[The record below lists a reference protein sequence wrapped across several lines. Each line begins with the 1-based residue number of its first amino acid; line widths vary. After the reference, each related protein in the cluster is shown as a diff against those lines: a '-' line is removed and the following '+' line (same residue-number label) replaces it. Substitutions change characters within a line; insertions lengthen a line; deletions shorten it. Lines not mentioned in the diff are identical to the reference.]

1 MSQLRTFL
9 AAHRAG
15 TFCVVTFALTW
26 AFWFA
31 AVYPAAIPLLRAGQN
46 PLSGPAVTLFVGAG
60 MFFPAIGV
68 VLTRL
73 LTGEGFRG
81 AWVRPREFR
90 RTWKYWVAGWFGPM
104 LLVALGAV
112 VFFLIF
118 PSDFDPSCP
127 LFLEATNAQ
136 LAAAGQPPMDEA
148 QAQAL
153 MGMQLALVLVC
164 PLLNAA
170 TCFGEEWGWRGYL
183 LPHLMERHS
192 ATWAIVAVGV
202 IWGLWHAPITV
213 LGHNYGLDYPGWPV
227 VGILAMI
234 CFCTAL
240 SALFGW
246 LTLRSGSCLPAT
258 FAHGALNGCVSAPA
272 LFMAVAPNPFVGP
285 LCTGIIGGIG
295 LIVAAILC
303 VVSLRRNPSRFLA
316 NGGRQ

>member
-1 MSQLRTFL
+1 MKNVRSFL
-9 AAHRAG
+9 AAHRVA

-31 AVYPAAIPLLRAGQN
+31 TVYPAALPRLWAGQN
-46 PLSGPAVTLFVGAG
+46 PLGDATITLFVGAG

-81 AWVRPREFR
+81 VWVRPRDFR

-112 VFFLIF
+112 VFFLVF
-118 PSDFDPSCP
+118 PGDFDPASP
-127 LFLEATNAQ
+127 VFRETLNAQ
-136 LAAAGQPPMDEA
+136 MTAAGQAPMDEA

-153 MGMQLALVLVC
+153 MWMQLAVVLVC

-183 LPHLMERHS
+183 LPHLMKRHS
-192 ATWAIVAVGV
+192 ATWSIVVGGV

-234 CFCTAL
+234 CFCTVL
-240 SALFGW
+240 SAFFGW

-258 FAHGALNGCVSAPA
+258 FAHGALNGCVSAPL
-272 LFMAVAPNPFVGP
+272 LFTAVAPNPFVGP
-285 LCTGIIGGIG
+285 ACTGIIGGIG
-295 LIVAAILC
+295 FVVVAVLC
-303 VVSLRRNPSRFLA
+303 VIALRRNPPQLPYS
-316 NGGRQ
+316 